1 MDEAEARHVLGV
13 GALASPGEV
22 RARFRR
28 LVRHSHPDVVP
39 PGDRGANRATASL
52 VEAYAVLRRI
62 SSGSTITAPGPPA
75 TTTAPPAR
83 RGPHPGEVAN
93 HGDSLVV
100 DGPPDEVYRHLVDV
114 AHLIGEIT
122 YLDPDARLLDTV
134 VTTDEGAACSL
145 LASFQ
150 GRARATEVF
159 FSIEPLGGERRPA
172 VEPLVTMIADLLADS
187 G

>member
-1 MDEAEARHVLGV
+1 MDEAEARQVLGV
-13 GALASPGEV
+13 GARASPGEV

-39 PGDRGANRATASL
+39 GDTEANRATASL
-52 VEAYAVLRRI
+52 VQAYAVLRRI
-62 SSGSTITAPGPPA
+62 PSRPTMTAPAAPA
-75 TTTAPPAR
+75 PTAR
-83 RGPHPGEVAN
+83 RATRPGEVVN
-93 HGDSLVV
+93 HGDSLLV

-114 AHLIGEIT
+114 AHLVGEIT
-122 YLDPDARLLDTV
+122 YLDPDARLLDTI

-159 FSIEPLGGERRPA
+159 FSIEPLGGEPRPA
-172 VEPLVTMIADLLADS
+172 VEPLVRMLAELLSES